1 VHGSTLAVALPLDL
15 AAKLLGEA
23 VDQPAAEPESAR
35 RGSSPLR
42 AGAREPA
49 FVDDQL
55 LVADRPDAI
64 LYIGSAALRRR

>member
-1 VHGSTLAVALPLDL
+1 MLRPILSNVTTPLGGFLWPAGRISGAV
-15 AAKLLGEA
+15 GM
-23 VDQPAAEPESAR
+23 
-35 RGSSPLR
+35 R